1 MKEDKHIQWTEKP
14 SSAITPALS
23 PRTVISLE
31 DTERFWEEANIALH
45 REFQKGSVIGKS
57 NSLVDTDYGKVL
69 DVVTRCIFQ
78 SIRDSV
84 AAENVE
90 LEARQERLQ
99 QVAAAEAVF
108 KSAIQVLDVLKIK
121 LDSNSVICI
130 LQGCINEGALQVSKK
145 YERRLRT

>member
-14 SSAITPALS
+14 PSAVTPALKQ
-23 PRTVISLE
+23 RTVHSIE
-31 DTERFWEEANIALH
+31 DTERFWEEANTALH

-57 NSLVDTDYGKVL
+57 NSLVDTDYAKVV
-69 DVVTRCIFQ
+69 DVITRCIFQ
-78 SIRDSV
+78 SIRDNV
-84 AAENVE
+84 ATEDIE
-90 LEARQERLQ
+90 LEARQARLQ
-99 QVAAAEAVF
+99 EVAAAEAVF